1 MRCNICDNELSDK
14 EISFNKE
21 LDAFEPCTVCLDAA
35 MEAAYC
41 DGFVTEDDD
50 VVILDASFDETPLPS
65 LFPFYESE
73 SDSAQT

>member
-1 MRCNICDNELSDK
+1 MRCAWCDNELSDK

-41 DGFVTEDDD
+41 DGFIGDDEDIL
-50 VVILDASFDETPLPS
+50 VLDASFDDDYTPTFS
-65 LFPFYESE
+65 KYE
-73 SDSAQT
+73 SDSDSA